1 MVESP
6 GGKARQRCFASA
18 GGLSVVWHPDTL
30 RLNRE
35 GWRAV
40 KPTASPWKELDLP
53 PLNIPDVMEVVSYGR
68 MKARGLSCGSSDP
81 PLFTSPRVFFSR
93 MSVDYIISILQIIM
107 IDIVLSGDNAV
118 VIALAAHKLPAH
130 QRNQAILWGGGIAIF
145 MRIVF
150 TMVMAF
156 LLMVPGVR
164 LFGGL
169 VLLWIAVKL
178 LLEEEE
184 HEITPDNAD
193 QSALAAIRMIFVAD
207 FMMSLDNMLA
217 VAGASHGDSAK
228 LLMGLLVSIA
238 IIMTCSGLIARLM
251 NRFPIIVWIGTAIL
265 ALTAAE
271 MILGDRE
278 VARYFVNQHGVS
290 LSKHWE
296 QDYMYA
302 SAELPKFDGLSQLPE
317 DLKPLVRFDEEEKH
331 LGPIH
336 SVSRHLRYAG
346 QMTPEHRD
354 QLLAVCQTDEER
366 KAIEAMYDSSRVRDV
381 PGWVP
386 GFLRPFVQPK
396 FDADSIQ
403 KIEGRRWHH
412 VAPIFNLVVVLG
424 CLAVPWW
431 IRRRRSPPHSG
442 EYPQDGSSAV

>member
-1 MVESP
+1 
-6 GGKARQRCFASA
+6 
-18 GGLSVVWHPDTL
+18 
-30 RLNRE
+30 
-35 GWRAV
+35 
-40 KPTASPWKELDLP
+40 
-53 PLNIPDVMEVVSYGR
+53 
-68 MKARGLSCGSSDP
+68 
-81 PLFTSPRVFFSR
+81 

-169 VLLWIAVKL
+169 ELLWIAVKL
-178 LLEEEE
+178 LLEDEE

-296 QDYMYA
+296 QDYMYT
-302 SAELPKFDGLSQLPE
+302 SAELPKFEGLSQLPE
-317 DLKPLVRFDEEEKH
+317 DLKPLVRFDEEQKN
-331 LGPIH
+331 LGPIQ

-346 QMTPEHRD
+346 QMTQEHRD
-354 QLLAVCQTDEER
+354 QLLAVCQTDEDR
-366 KAIEAMYDSSRVRDV
+366 KAIAAMYENSRVRDI
-381 PGWVP
+381 PAWVP
-386 GFLRPFVQPK
+386 GFLHPFVQPK
-396 FDADSIQ
+396 FGADSIQ
-403 KIEGRRWHH
+403 KVEGRRWHS
-412 VAPIFNLVVVLG
+412 VAPLFNLVVVLG
-424 CLAVPWW
+424 CLAIPWW
-431 IRRRRSPPHSG
+431 IRRSRSSSHSG
-442 EYPQDGSSAV
+442 EYPQEIPPTV

>member
-1 MVESP
+1 M
-6 GGKARQRCFASA
+6 
-18 GGLSVVWHPDTL
+18 L
-30 RLNRE
+30 
-35 GWRAV
+35 
-40 KPTASPWKELDLP
+40 
-53 PLNIPDVMEVVSYGR
+53 
-68 MKARGLSCGSSDP
+68 
-81 PLFTSPRVFFSR
+81 
-93 MSVDYIISILQIIM
+93 
-107 IDIVLSGDNAV
+107 
-118 VIALAAHKLPAH
+118 
-130 QRNQAILWGGGIAIF
+130 
-145 MRIVF
+145 
-150 TMVMAF
+150 MAF

-178 LLEEEE
+178 LLEDEE

-296 QDYMYA
+296 EDYMYA
-302 SAELPKFDGLSQLPE
+302 SAELPKFDGLDRLPE
-317 DLKPLVRFDEEEKH
+317 DLQKLVRFDEEVKQ
-331 LGPIH
+331 LGPIQ

-354 QLLAVCQTDEER
+354 QLLSVCQTEKER
-366 KAIEAMYDSSRVRDV
+366 SAIASMYDASRVREV
-381 PGWVP
+381 PAWVP
-386 GFLRPFVQPK
+386 GFLHPFVQPK
-396 FDADSIQ
+396 FPADSLA
-403 KIEGRRWHH
+403 KVEGRKWHQ
-412 VAPIFNLVVVLG
+412 VAPLFNLIVVLG

-431 IRRRRSPPHSG
+431 IRRRAAPHKSGDSPQETP
-442 EYPQDGSSAV
+442 PMA

>member
-1 MVESP
+1 MP
-6 GGKARQRCFASA
+6 
-18 GGLSVVWHPDTL
+18 
-30 RLNRE
+30 
-35 GWRAV
+35 
-40 KPTASPWKELDLP
+40 
-53 PLNIPDVMEVVSYGR
+53 
-68 MKARGLSCGSSDP
+68 
-81 PLFTSPRVFFSR
+81 
-93 MSVDYIISILQIIM
+93 VDYIISILQIIM

-150 TMVMAF
+150 TMIMAF

-178 LLEEEE
+178 LLEDEE

-193 QSALAAIRMIFVAD
+193 KSALAAIRMIFVAD

-228 LLMGLLVSIA
+228 LLMGLLVSIG

-278 VARYFVNQHGVS
+278 VARYFVNNHGVS

-296 QDYMYA
+296 EDYMYA
-302 SAELPKFDGLSQLPE
+302 SAELPKFDGLERLPD
-317 DLKPLVRFDEEEKH
+317 DLKSLVRFDVDKKS
-331 LGPIH
+331 LGPIV
-336 SVSRHLRYAG
+336 SESRHLRYAG
-346 QMTPEHRD
+346 QMTEEHRD
-354 QLLAVCQTDEER
+354 QLLQVCETDKEREAVTG
-366 KAIEAMYDSSRVRDV
+366 MYESSRVRDV

-386 GFLRPFVQPK
+386 KFLAPFVQPK
-396 FDADSIQ
+396 FPAESLQ
-403 KIEGRRWHH
+403 RIEGGHRHW
-412 VAPIFNLVVVLG
+412 VAPLFNAVVVLT

-431 IRRRRSPPHSG
+431 IRRNRPPQPNEGDSSSGSPVH
-442 EYPQDGSSAV
+442 A

>member
-1 MVESP
+1 
-6 GGKARQRCFASA
+6 
-18 GGLSVVWHPDTL
+18 
-30 RLNRE
+30 
-35 GWRAV
+35 
-40 KPTASPWKELDLP
+40 
-53 PLNIPDVMEVVSYGR
+53 
-68 MKARGLSCGSSDP
+68 
-81 PLFTSPRVFFSR
+81 

-130 QRNQAILWGGGIAIF
+130 QRKQAIWWGGGIAVF

-178 LLEEEE
+178 LLEDEE

-296 QDYMYA
+296 EDYMLA
-302 SAELPKFDGLSQLPE
+302 SAELPKFDGLSQLPD
-317 DLKPLVRFDEEEKH
+317 DLRPLVRFDEETKQY
-331 LGPIH
+331 GPFE
-336 SVSRHLRYAG
+336 SVSRHLRYTG

-354 QLLAVCQTDEER
+354 QLLAVCQTEKER
-366 KAIEAMYDSSRVRDV
+366 EAIGSMYDASRVRDV

-386 GFLRPFVQPK
+386 KFLHPFVQPK
-396 FDADSIQ
+396 FPADSLA
-403 KIEGRRWHH
+403 KVEGGKRHW
-412 VAPIFNLVVVLG
+412 VAPLFNLVVVLG

-431 IRRRRSPPHSG
+431 IRRRAVPHKSGNDYQDTPPM
-442 EYPQDGSSAV
+442 A

>member
-1 MVESP
+1 M
-6 GGKARQRCFASA
+6 
-18 GGLSVVWHPDTL
+18 
-30 RLNRE
+30 E
-35 GWRAV
+35 GC
-40 KPTASPWKELDLP
+40 
-53 PLNIPDVMEVVSYGR
+53 
-68 MKARGLSCGSSDP
+68 GLSCGSSVP
-81 PLFTSPRVFFSR
+81 LLFTCPRVFFSR

-178 LLEEEE
+178 LLEDEE

-302 SAELPKFDGLSQLPE
+302 SAELPKFEGLSQLPE
-317 DLKPLVRFDEEEKH
+317 DLKPLVRFDEEEKS
-331 LGPIH
+331 LGPIR
-336 SVSRHLRYAG
+336 SISRHLRYAG
-346 QMTPEHRD
+346 QMSPEHRD

-366 KAIEAMYDSSRVRDV
+366 KAIGAMYENSRVRDI
-381 PGWVP
+381 PAWVP

-396 FDADSIQ
+396 FGADSIQ
-403 KIEGRRWHH
+403 KVEGRRWHY
-412 VAPIFNLVVVLG
+412 VAPLFNLVVVLG
-424 CLAVPWW
+424 CLAIPWW
-431 IRRRRSPPHSG
+431 IRRRRGSSPSG
-442 EYPQDGSSAV
+442 DYPQDSPPTV